1 LILAFHYIVCNNHNS
16 LEQTYTAILKD
27 LKAKKYA
34 PIYLLHAD
42 DAYFID
48 VIVDYIEKEVLDEGE
63 RSFNQVVLYGKET
76 HFKQILDQAMQFPM
90 MAERRVVIVKEAQE
104 LSSMDGMEGYFKNPS
119 EQTLLVLA
127 HKHKKLDKRKKIYK
141 AIAEHAVI
149 LKTKKIYD
157 NQIPA
162 FVMDIAKE
170 KQLRL
175 PTKVAHMIAENLG
188 SNLSKIANELD
199 KLSLNLQPG
208 SEVTLELVEKYI
220 GISKD
225 YNVFELQKAIGNRD
239 KKKAYQ
245 ITRHFARNSKT
256 HPIQMNIGALYNYFS
271 KLFVAKK
278 YERASKQDLASAVGI
293 NPFFVEEYRIAA
305 KNYDLAKLKR
315 AFMEIHKMDMR
326 CKGVDARHMDLMG
339 IYQEF
344 LFKVFN

>member
-1 LILAFHYIVCNNHNS
+1 MQ
-16 LEQTYTAILKD
+16 QTHTAILKD

-34 PIYLLHAD
+34 PIYFLEAE

-48 VIVDYIEKEVLDEGE
+48 VIVNYIEKEVLNEGE

-104 LSSMDGMEGYFKNPS
+104 LISMDGLEGYFKSPS

-127 HKHKKLDKRKKIYK
+127 YKHKKMDKRKKIWK
-141 AIAEHAVI
+141 ALSEHAVI

-162 FVMDIAKE
+162 LVMDIAKE
-170 KQLRL
+170 KGLDI
-175 PTKVAHMIAENLG
+175 PTKVAHMISESLG

-199 KLSLNLQPG
+199 KLSLNISEG
-208 SEVTLELVEKYI
+208 SSVTMEMVEKYI

-225 YNVFELQKAIGNRD
+225 FNVFELQKAIGQKD

-245 ITRHFARNSKT
+245 ITRYFARNSKA
-256 HPIQMNIGALYNYFS
+256 HPIQRNIGALYNYFS
-271 KLFVAKK
+271 KLFIAKK
-278 YERASKQDLASAVGI
+278 YARASKAELASAVGI
-293 NPFFVEEYRIAA
+293 NPFFVEEYKRAA
-305 KNYDLAKLKR
+305 ANYDIAQLR
-315 AFMEIHKMDMR
+315 GAFMEIHKMDMR
-326 CKGVDARHMDLMG
+326 CKGVDSRHMDLNG

-344 LFKVFN
+344 LYKLFI